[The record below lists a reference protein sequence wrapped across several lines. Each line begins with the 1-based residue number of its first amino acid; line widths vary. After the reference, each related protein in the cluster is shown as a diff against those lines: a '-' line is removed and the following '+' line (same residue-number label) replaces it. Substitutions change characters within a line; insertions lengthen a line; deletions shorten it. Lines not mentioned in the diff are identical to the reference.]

1 MRGLAS
7 VYHLECPSRSTARA
21 RFCLD
26 DLSGRVNELT
36 GATPLSLAFTLV
48 NEAQQRCELAAWVT
62 TRESTF
68 FPLDAAARGVD
79 LSLLPVIFAPDI
91 AAALRSA
98 DKLARSGAFRLLVL
112 DLAGPRAEVTRGRST
127 RDVPAALLSRLVG
140 LARQHDTAV
149 LVLTTSAIPPLGSL
163 VSLRCAS
170 ERQEAEAGRFLCVA
184 RALKDKRYGP
194 GWTWSEVQYG
204 PVGLR

>member
-1 MRGLAS
+1 MRGLAN
-7 VYHLECPSRSTARA
+7 VYRLECPSRSPVRP
-21 RFCLD
+21 RFCLG
-26 DLSGRVNELT
+26 DLNGRVNELS
-36 GATPLSLAFTLV
+36 GATLLSLAFTLV
-48 NEAQQRCELAAWVT
+48 SEAQQRGELAAWVAA
-62 TRESTF
+62 RESAF
-68 FPLDAAARGVD
+68 FPLDAAARGID
-79 LSLLPVIFAPDI
+79 LSLLPVIFAPDV

-112 DLAGPRAEVTRGRST
+112 DLAGPRAETPRGRPP
-127 RDVPAALLSRLVG
+127 RAVPPALLSRLVG

-149 LVLTTSAIPPLGSL
+149 LVLTTSAVPPLGSL

-170 ERQEAEAGRFLCVA
+170 ERQEAGPGRFLCVA
-184 RALKDKRYGP
+184 RALKDKRSGP

>member
-1 MRGLAS
+1 MRDAAT
-7 VYHLECPSRSTARA
+7 VYRLECPPRPLARA

-26 DLSGRVNELT
+26 DLNGRVNEIS

-48 NEAQQRCELAAWVT
+48 TEAQRRHDLAAWVT

-68 FPLDAAARGVD
+68 FPLDAAVRGVE
-79 LSLLPVIFAPDI
+79 LSLLPVIFAPDVT
-91 AAALRSA
+91 AALRSA

-112 DLAGPRAEVTRGRST
+112 DLAGTRAEASRARVMRA
-127 RDVPAALLSRLVG
+127 VPPALLSRLVG

-149 LVLTTSAIPPLGSL
+149 LVLTTPAIPPLGSL
-163 VSLRCAS
+163 VSLRCAA
-170 ERQEAEAGRFLCVA
+170 ERQEAAPGRFLCVA

>member
-1 MRGLAS
+1 MREPAA
-7 VYHLECPSRSTARA
+7 VHHLECPSRSTARP
-21 RFCLD
+21 RFSLD
-26 DLSGRVNELT
+26 DLNGRVNEIS

-48 NEAQQRCELAAWVT
+48 TEAQERRELAAWVT

-79 LSLLPVIFAPDI
+79 LALLPVVFAPDV
-91 AAALRSA
+91 AGALRSA

-112 DLAGPRAEVTRGRST
+112 DLAGPRAEPSRGRAL
-127 RDVPAALLSRLVG
+127 RPVPPALLSRLVG

-149 LVLTTSAIPPLGSL
+149 LVLTTSAVPALGSL
-163 VSLRCAS
+163 VSLRCAA
-170 ERQEAEAGRFLCVA
+170 ERQEAAAGRFLCVA